1 MGQKNWR
8 QTKLSVFASQPP
20 SGTINPTPYKCPVT
34 KTKVVLRL
42 SSRGS
47 NLVYVQFPLMAGS
60 FTIVIAYSLCTF
72 SIGYFENFHCLRIRI
87 FPIFMNFNIVM
98 AVIYPPALSR
108 DRVMVSVSLDVNS
121 AHCSWKV
128 EKQHP
133 IRGSFKSWITW
144 SCLLI

>member
-1 MGQKNWR
+1 M
-8 QTKLSVFASQPP
+8 
-20 SGTINPTPYKCPVT
+20 
-34 KTKVVLRL
+34 LRL

-72 SIGYFENFHCLRIRI
+72 SIGYFENFHCLCIRI

-133 IRGSFKSWITW
+133 IRGSFKSWIT
-144 SCLLI
+144 